1 MRFVRLCVWYL
12 VLVLAE
18 GLQDV
23 SLTGVVSVGVLQALQ
38 QTFFQ
43 DQNWDSQLVPQ
54 QLHRPKPQEVQRLP
68 IAHVHRYV
76 FLMKPDDYERS
87 CF

>member
-1 MRFVRLCVWYL
+1 MCLIYL

-23 SLTGVVSVGVLQALQ
+23 SLAGVVSVGVLQALQ
-38 QTFFQ
+38 QTFLQ
-43 DQNWDSQLVPQ
+43 DQNRDSQLVPQ
-54 QLHRPKPQEVQRLP
+54 QLHRPKPHEVQRLT
-68 IAHVHRYV
+68 IANVHRYV
-76 FLMKPDDYERS
+76 FLMKPYDYERS